1 MIVEEI
7 TKKNVKKTR
16 KALVGNKNDIIFAVP
31 FTGKRSLTYWQV
43 AYQE

>member
-16 KALVGNKNDIIFAVP
+16 KALVGNKNDIIL
-31 FTGKRSLTYWQV
+31 K
-43 AYQE
+43 